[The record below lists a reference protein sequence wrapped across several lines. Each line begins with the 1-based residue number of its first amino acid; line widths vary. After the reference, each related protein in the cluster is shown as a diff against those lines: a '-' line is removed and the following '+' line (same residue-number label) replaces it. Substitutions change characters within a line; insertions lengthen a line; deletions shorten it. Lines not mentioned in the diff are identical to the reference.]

1 MESCNWSNLKIS
13 CWQRSFAPPLTFST
27 TWVCGNLKTKVNKN
41 NLFYQIF
48 FLLLFEIF
56 VWNEWQV
63 VDSQIRTHSKQFI
76 LINRSNVH
84 VSPPIPNIT
93 IKYFEGSHTNP
104 SNVSH
109 IFLSMSK
116 SFALSNWWKLHWYI
130 KMKKKITNEWVC
142 KIYIKIFHLYD
153 LYQSA

>member
-1 MESCNWSNLKIS
+1 MRWNIAIEAISRYLADTDHVLPLHLLQLGCVETWKQKWTKII
-13 CWQRSFAPPLTFST
+13 F
-27 TWVCGNLKTKVNKN
+27 
-41 NLFYQIF
+41 FYQIIF
-48 FLLLFEIF
+48 FLLFKTF

-63 VDSQIRTHSKQFI
+63 VDSQIRTHNKQFI

-84 VSPPIPNIT
+84 VTPPIPNIT
-93 IKYFEGSHTNP
+93 IKYFEGSHNNP

-130 KMKKKITNEWVC
+130 NP
-142 KIYIKIFHLYD
+142 F
-153 LYQSA
+153 